1 MYKKDLVKAISA
13 KTGSTIKDVD
23 TFLNTFIEVVT
34 EELKN
39 SGTIVMTGFGS
50 FKTVKTK
57 ERTGRNPQT
66 GKEIKISAHNKVR
79 FTPGKELKDS
89 LN

>member
-34 EELKN
+34 EELKK
-39 SGTIVMTGFGS
+39 SETITMTGFGS
-50 FKTVKTK
+50 FKVTKTK

-66 GKEIKISAHNKVR
+66 GKEIKIAAHNKVK
-79 FTPGKELKDS
+79 FVPGKELKES
-89 LN
+89 VN

>member
-39 SGTIVMTGFGS
+39 SGTVVMTGFGS
-50 FKTVKTK
+50 FKTIKTK
-57 ERTGRNPQT
+57 ERAGRNPQT
-66 GKEIKISAHNKVR
+66 GKEITIASHNKVK
-79 FTPGKELKDS
+79 FMPGKELKDS

>member
-1 MYKKDLVKAISA
+1 MYKKDLVKIIST
-13 KTGSTIKDVD
+13 KTGSTVKDVD
-23 TFLNTFIEVVT
+23 TFLNTFIETIT

-39 SGTIVMTGFGS
+39 SGAVIMTGFGS
-50 FKTVKTK
+50 FKSVKTK

-66 GKEIKISAHNKVR
+66 GKEIKIASHNKVR

-89 LN
+89 IN